1 MSNNSSN
8 PVASALPADSAQL
21 LDRAAGTLWGL
32 AAGDAL
38 GMPTQCL
45 SAEQIAAQ
53 YGRIGGFVAA
63 NDEQPIAPGMPA
75 GSVTDDTEQALL
87 VAELTISGGGS
98 VDVHELAQRLIDW
111 EARMIAR
118 GSLDLLGPST
128 KAALTALQQGVA
140 PEMAGADGSTNG
152 AAMRIAPLG
161 IAHPPGTQLIAAVQR
176 ASLVTHNTN
185 IGVSGAVAVAAVISE
200 LLSGQQPGAALDS
213 AVRFAEAAE
222 SRGNWVPGATV
233 AARFRLFRPIAARVD
248 AADFPDFLARTVGT
262 SVQSQESIVAAL
274 LLFERFADDPLLAL
288 STAANAGGD
297 TDTVGAIAG
306 AMLGA
311 LHGTAVIPAESRRLL
326 SEVNPTETGVGRIP
340 ELAAQLAE
348 LRLRAQEQRGEEQ
361 RTEEQRTEEQQA
373 ESGGAA

>member
-8 PVASALPADSAQL
+8 PVAQAQFNAQAQQADSEQDAAPASAHAQVQL
-21 LDRAAGTLWGL
+21 VDRAAGTLWGL
-32 AAGDAL
+32 AAGDAI

-45 SAEQIAAQ
+45 SAEQITAQ

-87 VAELTISGGGS
+87 VAELTIAGGGS
-98 VDVHELAQRLIDW
+98 VDVHELARRLIDW

-128 KAALTALQQGVA
+128 KAALRSLQQGVA

-161 IAHPPGTQLIAAVQR
+161 IAHPPGTQLIAAVQQ

-185 IGVSGAVAVAAVISE
+185 IGISGAVAVAAVISE
-200 LLSGQQPGAALDS
+200 LLSGQQLTAALDS
-213 AVRFAEAAE
+213 AVQLAEAAE

-233 AARFRLFRPIAARVD
+233 VTRFRHWA
-248 AADFPDFLARTVGT
+248 
-262 SVQSQESIVAAL
+262 
-274 LLFERFADDPLLAL
+274 
-288 STAANAGGD
+288 STN
-297 TDTVGAIAG
+297 
-306 AMLGA
+306 
-311 LHGTAVIPAESRRLL
+311 SRNLK
-326 SEVNPTETGVGRIP
+326 GR
-340 ELAAQLAE
+340 
-348 LRLRAQEQRGEEQ
+348 
-361 RTEEQRTEEQQA
+361 
-373 ESGGAA
+373 